1 MGDTSD
7 MDVDAY
13 RARIRD
19 DGPVAPD
26 FETLRHIHLARV
38 TGIRFENLDIH
49 LGKEVKIDL
58 SSVESKLV
66 RAPRGGYC
74 FTQNMCSTL

>member
-26 FETLRHIHLARV
+26 FESLRRIHLAHV
-38 TGIRFENLDIH
+38 TSIPFENSISILE
-49 LGKEVKIDL
+49 KEVKIDL